1 IAVPISSL
9 AGDHGPR
16 TSRRPLAAQA
26 LGPGTDPP
34 VRFVAV
40 RRIDSVVPGIGDR
53 RPGLPAKT
61 PRASSASKRVAPRG
75 EIARGPELAVGRRA
89 RLAAPLP
96 IRAAADAHAAD
107 EAATAI
113 APEDEVEIE
122 RSRGALALYEERT
135 LHEV

>member
-1 IAVPISSL
+1 
-9 AGDHGPR
+9 
-16 TSRRPLAAQA
+16 
-26 LGPGTDPP
+26 
-34 VRFVAV
+34 
-40 RRIDSVVPGIGDR
+40 
-53 RPGLPAKT
+53 AKT

-89 RLAAPLP
+89 RAATSLP

-122 RSRGALALYEERT
+122 RSRGALALHEERT
-135 LHEV
+135 LHEAGWDLEQEPRRDRQLAHPAEDAARRVGQIAA